1 LDPDRQQ
8 DDEKQRAKKNRRLAI
23 ILGIIALLF
32 YFGFILNHL

>member
-1 LDPDRQQ
+1 MDPDRQQ